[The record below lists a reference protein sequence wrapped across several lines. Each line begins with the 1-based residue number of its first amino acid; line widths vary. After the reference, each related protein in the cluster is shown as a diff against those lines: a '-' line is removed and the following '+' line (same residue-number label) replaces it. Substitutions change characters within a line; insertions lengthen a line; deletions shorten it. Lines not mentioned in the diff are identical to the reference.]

1 MATLF
6 ITGGNRGI
14 GLAILK
20 RFAAEGYNI
29 IVSTRKQYPEFEV
42 ECREIESTHGVMIHH
57 AYMELDNPDSIAQ
70 GLKNIDALGIV
81 PDVVVNNAG
90 IFHEK
95 MLLFSKMEDIKKV
108 FQVNYFSV
116 LQITQYFAKAM
127 MRIGGGAIIN
137 ISSIAA
143 DNNQPSAIAYG
154 ASKAALNRFTKS
166 LAQELAA
173 FKIRVNAVAIGVADT
188 EIINNLSDKS
198 QANIKESI
206 AMKRMADPIEIAN
219 VVYFLAN
226 DQSSYVDGQIL
237 RVDGGLRI

>member
-29 IVSTRKQYPEFEV
+29 IVSTRKQYPKFEV

-57 AYMELDNPDSIAQ
+57 TYMELDNPDSIAQ

-95 MLLFSKMEDIKKV
+95 ILLFSKMEDIKKV

-127 MRIGGGAIIN
+127 MRIGGGGDNKYIFCSSRQQSTFCNSIWGKQSSPEQ
-137 ISSIAA
+137 IYQKFSSRVSSI
-143 DNNQPSAIAYG
+143 
-154 ASKAALNRFTKS
+154 
-166 LAQELAA
+166 
-173 FKIRVNAVAIGVADT
+173 
-188 EIINNLSDKS
+188 
-198 QANIKESI
+198 
-206 AMKRMADPIEIAN
+206 
-219 VVYFLAN
+219 
-226 DQSSYVDGQIL
+226 
-237 RVDGGLRI
+237 

>member
-29 IVSTRKQYPEFEV
+29 IVSTRKQYPEFES
-42 ECREIESTHGVMIHH
+42 ECREIESTQGVMIHH

-116 LQITQYFAKAM
+116 LQITQHFAKAM
-127 MRIGGGAIIN
+127 MRMGGVIIN
-137 ISSIAA
+137 ISSVAA
-143 DNNQPSAIAYG
+143 DNNQPSATAYG

-219 VVYFLAN
+219 TVYFLAN